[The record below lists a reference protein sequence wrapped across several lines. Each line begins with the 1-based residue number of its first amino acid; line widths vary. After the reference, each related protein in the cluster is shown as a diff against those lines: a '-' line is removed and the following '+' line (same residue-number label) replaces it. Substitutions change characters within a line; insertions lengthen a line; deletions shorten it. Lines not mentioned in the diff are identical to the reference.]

1 MRKGAYNEVRRCYT
15 RVFLVLLD
23 SYNDSRVNK
32 SKQRKGDENIKERV

>member
-1 MRKGAYNEVRRCYT
+1 MRKDAHTEVRRCFT

-32 SKQRKGDENIKERV
+32 SKQRKGDAI